1 MTKFCKKIIKSY
13 TYKFYT
19 KIIKSSKKMT
29 KYLNKIGKISL
40 LFLLLTKSVNAEV
53 ACKTKLQTFFLKHIY
68 EITLCKEK
76 EVQYEDIFKNT
87 FSIEL
92 EYRMSSSS
100 KWIGKRSLSEI
111 QKHYNL
117 TEKEEESYKKHF
129 ENFFPNVEDG
139 DKILLKFDPKFG
151 AKFYYN
157 GVFFGEIKDIEFA
170 IRTGNI
176 WLHPDA
182 SFKDTRNFLFSNE

>member
-1 MTKFCKKIIKSY
+1 MIKSTLIKSFKIMTKNF
-13 TYKFYT
+13 
-19 KIIKSSKKMT
+19 SKMG
-29 KYLNKIGKISL
+29 IFL
-40 LFLLLTKSVNAEV
+40 LLSLLLTKSVNAEV
-53 ACKTKLQTFFLKHIY
+53 SCKTKLQTFFLKHIY

-76 EVQYEDIFKNT
+76 ELQYEDIFKNT

-151 AKFYYN
+151 AKFYHN

-182 SFKDTRNFLFSNE
+182 SFKETRNFLFSNE

>member
-1 MTKFCKKIIKSY
+1 MIKSIPIKSFKVMTKSFKI
-13 TYKFYT
+13 
-19 KIIKSSKKMT
+19 MT
-29 KYLNKIGKISL
+29 KHFSKNFSKMGI
-40 LFLLLTKSVNAEV
+40 FLLLSLLLPRGVNAEV

-76 EVQYEDIFKNT
+76 EMRYEDIFKNT

-92 EYRMSSSS
+92 DYRMSSSGN
-100 KWIGKRSLSEI
+100 WIGKRSLSEI

-117 TEKEEESYKKHF
+117 TESEEESYRKHF
-129 ENFFPNVEDG
+129 ENFFPNVEEG
-139 DKILLKFDPKFG
+139 DKILLKFDPKLG